1 MTTAP
6 RSPDLTRARRD
17 AIRNLLRSTTVAT
30 QEQLRQQL
38 EELGFQTTQATL
50 SRDLARLGAYHAPL
64 AGGGSAYALAEVAPA
79 SDPLAEIREMVL
91 AIEDNGSLVVL
102 HTRPGGASA
111 VARAIDL
118 ARLPESLGTLAGD
131 DTIFLAPRRVSAH
144 TAARRLK
151 RLFNK
156 EQSHERQ
163 DRPRVLRRAGHVGP
177 GPNSH

>member
-1 MTTAP
+1 MSTMP
-6 RSPDLTRARRD
+6 RTPDLTRARRE

-38 EELGFQTTQATL
+38 EELGFQATQATL

-64 AGGGSAYALAEVAPA
+64 A
-79 SDPLAEIREMVL
+79 EIRDMVL
-91 AIEDNGSLVVL
+91 AIEENGSLVVL

-131 DTIFLAPRRVSAH
+131 DTIFLAPRRVSTR
-144 TAARRLK
+144 TAARHLK

-156 EQSHERQ
+156 EQSNERQ
-163 DRPRVLRRAGHVGP
+163 DRPRILRRTGHLGP
-177 GPNSH
+177 GPNPH